1 MASESITRPAEVKS
15 IRLWFGL
22 ATAFF
27 AWHLLGVAE
36 MFITWRACLHNEAFG
51 SASSN
56 PAALA
61 AAFAV
66 TGFLIAMSA
75 TAGFIS
81 YKNWRSLSHAR
92 RRLFEAEG
100 RGRPEFMALLGVFV
114 SFTLGIGMVWM
125 LLPLFILRYCARVR

>member
-1 MASESITRPAEVKS
+1 MASESATRAPEVS
-15 IRLWFGL
+15 SNRLWFGL

-27 AWHLLGVAE
+27 AWHLLGTAE

-51 SASSN
+51 NASSN

-66 TGFLIAMSA
+66 TGFLIAMTA

-81 YKNWRSLSHAR
+81 YRSWRTLSQAR
-92 RRLFEAEG
+92 HRLYEAEG
-100 RGRPEFMALLGVFV
+100 RGRREYMALLGVFV
-114 SFTLGIGMVWM
+114 SFTLGVGMVWM
-125 LLPLFILRYCARVR
+125 LLPLFILRFCARVR